1 MPRFLRTDGGMRSVA
16 PSYQYL
22 LKVATQKV
30 GANLWRLNLVVE
42 IDAGESAAHPFLE
55 FDSRAI

>member
-1 MPRFLRTDGGMRSVA
+1 MRSVA

-30 GANLWRLNLVVE
+30 GANVWRLNLVVE